1 MNDYADRTKEELLVV
16 IQRQANIIGELQES
30 QDWLDCL
37 ESAGVD
43 NWCGYEYA
51 QELAE
56 ELAEDS

>member
-1 MNDYADRTKEELLVV
+1 MFIGYENMTKEELLVV
-16 IQRQANIIGELQES
+16 IQRQSSIISELQES

-51 QELAE
+51 QEIARE
-56 ELAEDS
+56 QN